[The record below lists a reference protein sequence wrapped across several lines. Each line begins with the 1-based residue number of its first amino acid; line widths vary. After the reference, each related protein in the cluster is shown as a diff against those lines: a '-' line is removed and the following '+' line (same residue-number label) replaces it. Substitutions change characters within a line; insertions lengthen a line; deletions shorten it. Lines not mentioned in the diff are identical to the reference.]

1 MKRIASY
8 LFISTLFLS
17 ITLINAQSAEGKG
30 TFLKPN
36 PANYQVKQAVE
47 LESLF
52 PMFFYGGYHVGV
64 GYRYERFRV
73 RLSVINGGSYDAET
87 AGVNNSS
94 PDYKRYYKTSP
105 GFFLG
110 YNLWKNLELYGYY
123 EKHTFQ
129 IEQVS
134 SGEKSD
140 IKSNDFGLGLSYQF
154 FIGRTFYIQPGFHTY
169 FRADNSTTF
178 SNNQTYNVPNM
189 DYSFVVRI
197 GARLWREY

>member
-8 LFISTLFLS
+8 LLISSLFLFNN
-17 ITLINAQSAEGKG
+17 LGNAQSVEDKG
-30 TFLKPN
+30 SFLKPN

-47 LESLF
+47 IESLF

-73 RLSVINGGSYDAET
+73 RLSVINGGTYDAET
-87 AGVNNSS
+87 AGANNSS

-134 SGEKSD
+134 SGEKSN
-140 IKSNDFGLGLSYQF
+140 IKSNDFGLGVSYQF

-169 FRADNSTTF
+169 FRADNSATF
-178 SNNQTYNVPNM
+178 SNNQTYNIPNM

-197 GARLWREY
+197 GARIWREY